1 MFKGLHHEHSHNS
14 RDHFITV
21 NKNSID
27 TGKDIMFEKYSSQPV
42 SYLPYDIKSI
52 MHFDAFA
59 FTKAGQP
66 TLISKQAGVQLL
78 PASQKVALSATD
90 VQKIRILYNCL

>member
-1 MFKGLHHEHSHNS
+1 
-14 RDHFITV
+14 
-21 NKNSID
+21 
-27 TGKDIMFEKYSSQPV
+27 
-42 SYLPYDIKSI
+42 